1 MRFSDLKIR
10 TKIMTGALTLVLISG
25 IFGAL
30 AYIYIGKVS
39 SALLGITDRDAKA
52 VEYATGVERMALNT
66 ILKEKNYLI
75 TKSDDAYQRAEQ
87 DVKELNSY
95 LDKVDTI
102 ARQYNLDALLNQ
114 SKIAREETSKYADK
128 YREGVKSIKDN
139 QDAVKEMVRTGNIV
153 GDAADKFLSMQVAA
167 YTKAQK
173 DGVDAS
179 TLDKFVQRY
188 IVTTHI
194 YELALKIMRAEKEEV
209 NYKNRDAY
217 TSMQK
222 MLPELMDYYNKL
234 EKITTD
240 TNELQLIKDARTA
253 TQTYE
258 KAAASWIKNDDN
270 LKSIL
275 ASMATLG
282 QTVIKQ
288 AQTAEEA
295 GYKQLEFAKNAAL
308 STSSEANKI
317 IISTIVIALF
327 LGLAIAFLLASIIS
341 RPIIKGVS
349 FAKAV
354 ANGDFNQTLDINQN
368 DEIGVLADALRTM
381 VKELKNKI
389 EYADGVIN
397 GITVPCVIGDAVGNI
412 LLANQ
417 PVIDFFE
424 KKGAPKDF
432 IGTSMGL
439 FAYNDKNKKTVTQQ
453 SLEEKRIIKMDR
465 VELKTTSGIVKI
477 VNIDASPIYD
487 FNHNVVAGITLFND
501 VTEIVRQQK
510 LAERAKEEGM
520 LQAAQQLESIV
531 EIVTSASEELSAQIE
546 QSSHGAEEQ
555 AGRVGE
561 TASAME
567 EMNATVLEV
576 AKSASSAAS
585 TADQAKTKAAEGANV
600 VTKVVQGIEEV
611 QNQSHEMKND
621 MGILGRQAEGIG
633 QILNVISDIADQTN
647 LLALNAAIEAARA
660 GDAGRGFAVVA
671 DEVRKLAEK
680 TMTATKEVGDA
691 IRGIQ
696 DGTKKNIENVD
707 RSGRTIEEVTRLAN
721 NSGESLREI
730 VSLAERTTDQVR
742 SIATAS
748 EQQSATSE
756 EINRS
761 IESVNRISSE
771 TADAMRQSAQAV
783 TELANQAQI
792 LKQLI
797 DEMKSGSGDAT
808 ALPSGKK
815 SIALGRAE

>member
-1 MRFSDLKIR
+1 MRFSDLKIK
-10 TKIMTGALTLVLISG
+10 TKIMAGALALVLITV
-25 IFGAL
+25 IFGGV
-30 AYIYIGKVS
+30 AYIYMEKVS
-39 SALLGITDRDAKA
+39 HALFGITDRDAKA

-66 ILKEKNYLI
+66 IMEEKNYLI
-75 TKSDDAYQRAEQ
+75 TKSDDAHQRAEKN
-87 DVKELNSY
+87 VKELNTY
-95 LDKVDTI
+95 LDKVDAI
-102 ARQYNLDALLNQ
+102 ARQYNLDSLLKQ
-114 SKIAREETSKYADK
+114 SQTAREETSKYADK

-173 DGVDAS
+173 DGVEAA
-179 TLDKFVQRY
+179 TLDKYVQRY
-188 IVTTHI
+188 IVTTRI

-209 NYKNRDAY
+209 NYKDRKAY
-217 TSMQK
+217 ASMQK
-222 MLPELMDYYNKL
+222 MLPELMDNYNKL

-240 TNELQLIKDARTA
+240 SNELQLIKDARTA

-258 KAAASWIKNDDN
+258 KSAASWIKNDDN

-295 GYKQLEFAKNAAL
+295 GYKQLESAKNNAL
-308 STSSEANKI
+308 SLSSEANTI
-317 IISTIVIALF
+317 IVSTIAISII
-327 LGLAIAFLLASIIS
+327 LGLSIAFILASIIS
-341 RPIIKGVS
+341 KPIIKGVS

-354 ANGDFNQTLDINQN
+354 AAGDLDQTLDINQK

-381 VKELKNKI
+381 VGNLRDELSFSKGVMQGIGLPCSIFSPQDKVIYTNRAMMDLMEIPGNPNDYTNKQSGEYIFGIPGKETLSTRAINEDKLLEAESNVTTRNGKNKHVYVSSSPFKNNQGHILGTVSIWLDQTETI
-389 EYADGVIN
+389 EA
-397 GITVPCVIGDAVGNI
+397 
-412 LLANQ
+412 
-417 PVIDFFE
+417 
-424 KKGAPKDF
+424 K
-432 IGTSMGL
+432 
-439 FAYNDKNKKTVTQQ
+439 
-453 SLEEKRIIKMDR
+453 
-465 VELKTTSGIVKI
+465 
-477 VNIDASPIYD
+477 
-487 FNHNVVAGITLFND
+487 
-501 VTEIVRQQK
+501 
-510 LAERAKEEGM
+510 ERAEKAKEGM
-520 LQAAQQLESIV
+520 FQAAQHLESIV
-531 EIVTSASEELSAQIE
+531 EIVTAASEELSAQIE

-555 AGRVGE
+555 ASRAGE

-585 TADQAKTKAAEGANV
+585 TADQAKIKAEEGANV
-600 VTKVVQGIEEV
+600 VTKVVTGIGEV
-611 QNQSHEMKND
+611 QYQSNEMKND

-696 DGTKKNIENVD
+696 DGTKKNIENVE
-707 RSGRTIEEVTRLAN
+707 RSSKTIEDVTRLAN
-721 NSGESLREI
+721 SSGESLREI
-730 VSLAERTTDQVR
+730 VSLAEKTTDQVR

-761 IESVNRISSE
+761 IEAVSQISSE
-771 TADAMRQSAQAV
+771 TADAMKQSAQAMV
-783 TELANQAQI
+783 ELANQAQV
-792 LKQLI
+792 LKRLI
-797 DEMKSGSGDAT
+797 DEMKSNGESSTT
-808 ALPSGKK
+808 ALPASKK
-815 SIALGRAE
+815 TLALGRG

>member
-1 MRFSDLKIR
+1 MRFSDLKIK
-10 TKIMTGALTLVLISG
+10 TKIMAGALALVLITV
-25 IFGAL
+25 IFGGL
-30 AYIYIGKVS
+30 AYIYMEKVS
-39 SALLGITDRDAKA
+39 HALFGITDRDAKA

-66 ILKEKNYLI
+66 IMEEENYLI
-75 TKSDDAYQRAEQ
+75 TKSDDAHQRAEKN
-87 DVKELNSY
+87 VKELNTY
-95 LDKVDTI
+95 LDKVDAI
-102 ARQYNLDALLNQ
+102 ARQYNLDSLLKQ
-114 SKIAREETSKYADK
+114 SQTAREETSKYADK

-173 DGVDAS
+173 DGVEAA
-179 TLDKFVQRY
+179 TLDKYVQRY
-188 IVTTHI
+188 IVTTRI

-209 NYKNRDAY
+209 NYKDRKAY
-217 TSMQK
+217 ASMQK
-222 MLPELMDYYNKL
+222 MLPELMDNYNKL

-240 TNELQLIKDARTA
+240 SNELQLIKDARTA

-258 KAAASWIKNDDN
+258 KSAASWIKNDDN

-295 GYKQLEFAKNAAL
+295 GYKQLESAKNNAL
-308 STSSEANKI
+308 SLSSEANTI
-317 IISTIVIALF
+317 IVSTIAISII
-327 LGLAIAFLLASIIS
+327 LGLSIAFILASIIS
-341 RPIIKGVS
+341 KPIIKGVS

-354 ANGDFNQTLDINQN
+354 AAGDLDQTLDINQK

-381 VKELKNKI
+381 VGNLRDELSFSKGVMQGIGLPCSIFSPQDKVIYTNRAMMDLMEIPGNPNDYTNKQSGEYIFGIPGKETLSTRSINEDKLLEAESNVTTRNGKNKHVYVSSSPFKNNQGHILGTVSIWLDQTETI
-389 EYADGVIN
+389 EA
-397 GITVPCVIGDAVGNI
+397 
-412 LLANQ
+412 
-417 PVIDFFE
+417 
-424 KKGAPKDF
+424 K
-432 IGTSMGL
+432 
-439 FAYNDKNKKTVTQQ
+439 
-453 SLEEKRIIKMDR
+453 
-465 VELKTTSGIVKI
+465 
-477 VNIDASPIYD
+477 
-487 FNHNVVAGITLFND
+487 
-501 VTEIVRQQK
+501 
-510 LAERAKEEGM
+510 ERAEKAKEGM
-520 LQAAQQLESIV
+520 FQAAQHLESIV
-531 EIVTSASEELSAQIE
+531 EIVTAASEELSAQIE

-555 AGRVGE
+555 ASRAGE

-585 TADQAKTKAAEGANV
+585 TADQAKIKAEEGANV
-600 VTKVVQGIEEV
+600 VTKVVTGIGEV
-611 QNQSHEMKND
+611 QYQSNEMKND

-696 DGTKKNIENVD
+696 DGTKKNIENVE
-707 RSGRTIEEVTRLAN
+707 RSSKTIEDVTRLAN
-721 NSGESLREI
+721 SSGESLREI
-730 VSLAERTTDQVR
+730 VSLAEKTTDQVR

-761 IESVNRISSE
+761 IEAVSQISSE
-771 TADAMRQSAQAV
+771 TADAMKQSAQAMV
-783 TELANQAQI
+783 ELANQAQV
-792 LKQLI
+792 LKRLI
-797 DEMKSGSGDAT
+797 DEMKSNGESSTT
-808 ALPSGKK
+808 ALPASKK
-815 SIALGRAE
+815 TLALGRG

>member
-1 MRFSDLKIR
+1 MRFSDLKIK
-10 TKIMTGALTLVLISG
+10 TKIMAGALALVLITV
-25 IFGAL
+25 IFGGL
-30 AYIYIGKVS
+30 AYIYMEKVS
-39 SALLGITDRDAKA
+39 HALFGITDRDAKA
-52 VEYATGVERMALNT
+52 VEYATGVERMVLNT
-66 ILKEKNYLI
+66 IMDEKNYLI
-75 TKSDDAYQRAEQ
+75 TKSDDAHQRAEKN
-87 DVKELNSY
+87 VKELNTY
-95 LDKVDTI
+95 LDKVDAI
-102 ARQYNLDALLNQ
+102 ARQYNLDSLLKQ
-114 SKIAREETSKYADK
+114 SQTAREETSKYADK

-173 DGVDAS
+173 DGVEAA
-179 TLDKFVQRY
+179 TLDKYVQRY
-188 IVTTHI
+188 IVTTRI

-209 NYKNRDAY
+209 NYKDRKAY
-217 TSMQK
+217 ASMQK
-222 MLPELMDYYNKL
+222 MLPELMDNYNKL

-240 TNELQLIKDARTA
+240 SNELQLIKDARTA

-258 KAAASWIKNDDN
+258 KSAASWIKNDDN

-295 GYKQLEFAKNAAL
+295 GYKQLESAKNNAL
-308 STSSEANKI
+308 SLSSEANTI
-317 IISTIVIALF
+317 IVSTIAISII
-327 LGLAIAFLLASIIS
+327 LGLSIAFILASIIS
-341 RPIIKGVS
+341 KPIIKGVS

-354 ANGDFNQTLDINQN
+354 AAGDLDQTLDINQK

-381 VKELKNKI
+381 VGNLRDELSFSKGVMQGIGLPCSIFSPQDKVIYTNRAMMDLMEIPGNPNDYTNKQSGEYIFGIPGKETLSTRSINEDKLLEAESNVTTRNGKNKHVYVSSSPFKNNQGHILGTVSIWLDQTETI
-389 EYADGVIN
+389 EA
-397 GITVPCVIGDAVGNI
+397 
-412 LLANQ
+412 
-417 PVIDFFE
+417 
-424 KKGAPKDF
+424 K
-432 IGTSMGL
+432 
-439 FAYNDKNKKTVTQQ
+439 
-453 SLEEKRIIKMDR
+453 
-465 VELKTTSGIVKI
+465 
-477 VNIDASPIYD
+477 
-487 FNHNVVAGITLFND
+487 
-501 VTEIVRQQK
+501 
-510 LAERAKEEGM
+510 ERAEKAKEGM
-520 LQAAQQLESIV
+520 FQAAQHLESIV
-531 EIVTSASEELSAQIE
+531 EIVTAASEELSAQIE

-555 AGRVGE
+555 ASRAGE

-585 TADQAKTKAAEGANV
+585 TADQAKIKAEEGANV
-600 VTKVVQGIEEV
+600 VTKVVTGIGEV
-611 QNQSHEMKND
+611 QYQSNEMKND

-696 DGTKKNIENVD
+696 DGTKKNIENVE
-707 RSGRTIEEVTRLAN
+707 RSSKTIEDVTRLAN
-721 NSGESLREI
+721 SSGESLREI
-730 VSLAERTTDQVR
+730 VSLAEKTTDQVR

-761 IESVNRISSE
+761 IEAVSQISSE
-771 TADAMRQSAQAV
+771 TADAMKQSAQAMV
-783 TELANQAQI
+783 ELANQAQV
-792 LKQLI
+792 LKRLI
-797 DEMKSGSGDAT
+797 DEMKSNGESSTT
-808 ALPSGKK
+808 ALPASKK
-815 SIALGRAE
+815 TLALGRG

>member
-1 MRFSDLKIR
+1 MRFSDLKIK
-10 TKIMTGALTLVLISG
+10 TKIMAGALTLVLITV
-25 IFGAL
+25 IFGGL
-30 AYIYIGKVS
+30 AYIYMEKVS
-39 SALLGITDRDAKA
+39 HALFGITDRDAKA
-52 VEYATGVERMALNT
+52 VEYATRVERMALNT
-66 ILKEKNYLI
+66 IMEEKNYLI
-75 TKSDDAYQRAEQ
+75 TKSDDAHQRAEKN
-87 DVKELNSY
+87 VKELNTY
-95 LDKVDTI
+95 LDKVDAI
-102 ARQYNLDALLNQ
+102 ARQYNLDSLLKQ
-114 SKIAREETSKYADK
+114 SQTAREETSKYADK

-173 DGVDAS
+173 DGVEAA
-179 TLDKFVQRY
+179 TLDKYVQRY
-188 IVTTHI
+188 IVTTRI

-209 NYKNRDAY
+209 NYKDRKAY
-217 TSMQK
+217 ASMQK
-222 MLPELMDYYNKL
+222 MLPELMDNYNKL

-240 TNELQLIKDARTA
+240 SNELQLIKDARTA

-258 KAAASWIKNDDN
+258 KSAASWIKNDDN

-295 GYKQLEFAKNAAL
+295 GYKQLESAKNNAL
-308 STSSEANKI
+308 SLSSEANI
-317 IISTIVIALF
+317 IIVSTIAISII
-327 LGLAIAFLLASIIS
+327 LGLSIAFILASIIS
-341 RPIIKGVS
+341 KPIIKGVS

-354 ANGDFNQTLDINQN
+354 AAGDLDQTLDINQK

-381 VKELKNKI
+381 VGNLRDELSFSKGVMQGIGLPCSIFSPQDKVIYTNRAMMDLMEIPGNPNDYTNKQSGEYIFGIPGKETLSTRSINEDKLLEAESNVTTRNGKNKHVYVSSSPFKNNQGHILGTVSIWLDQTETI
-389 EYADGVIN
+389 EA
-397 GITVPCVIGDAVGNI
+397 
-412 LLANQ
+412 
-417 PVIDFFE
+417 
-424 KKGAPKDF
+424 K
-432 IGTSMGL
+432 
-439 FAYNDKNKKTVTQQ
+439 
-453 SLEEKRIIKMDR
+453 
-465 VELKTTSGIVKI
+465 
-477 VNIDASPIYD
+477 
-487 FNHNVVAGITLFND
+487 
-501 VTEIVRQQK
+501 
-510 LAERAKEEGM
+510 ERAEKAKEGM
-520 LQAAQQLESIV
+520 FQAAQHLESIV
-531 EIVTSASEELSAQIE
+531 EIVTAASEELSAQIE

-555 AGRVGE
+555 ASRAGE

-585 TADQAKTKAAEGANV
+585 TADQAKIKAEEGANV
-600 VTKVVQGIEEV
+600 VTKVVTGIGEV
-611 QNQSHEMKND
+611 QYQSNEMKND

-696 DGTKKNIENVD
+696 DGTKKNIENVE
-707 RSGRTIEEVTRLAN
+707 RSSKTIEDVTRLAN
-721 NSGESLREI
+721 SSGESLREI
-730 VSLAERTTDQVR
+730 VSLAEKTTDQVR

-748 EQQSATSE
+748 EQQSSTSE

-761 IESVNRISSE
+761 IEAVSQISSE
-771 TADAMRQSAQAV
+771 TADAMKQSAQAMV
-783 TELANQAQI
+783 ELANQAQV
-792 LKQLI
+792 LKRLI
-797 DEMKSGSGDAT
+797 DEMKSEGSDTRAI
-808 ALPSGKK
+808 SGSNPKK
-815 SIALGRAE
+815 LV